1 MRPHKLRSVLA
12 CALIVIMAV
21 LALAGPADA
30 ASSAKK
36 RDPDPVALLATDA
49 LSALSVLNSARAAHQ
64 VDLTR
69 VGLEVGMDEVDF
81 ATSAYTQA
89 LARLAEA
96 VSPRAAS
103 TGPST
108 LAAIWVSTSEARMT
122 VVLSALAQVG
132 TPYRYGGV
140 EPGAF
145 DCSGLVQWA
154 WSQVGV
160 SLPRSARSQIT
171 AAAAR
176 KSFELKAGD
185 IVYHKNHVSMYLGA
199 GNAIVNAPETGKRVE
214 VRDWG
219 RRDTKFGSPLT

>member
-1 MRPHKLRSVLA
+1 
-12 CALIVIMAV
+12 
-21 LALAGPADA
+21 
-30 ASSAKK
+30 
-36 RDPDPVALLATDA
+36 
-49 LSALSVLNSARAAHQ
+49 
-64 VDLTR
+64 
-69 VGLEVGMDEVDF
+69 
-81 ATSAYTQA
+81 
-89 LARLAEA
+89 
-96 VSPRAAS
+96 
-103 TGPST
+103 
-108 LAAIWVSTSEARMT
+108 MT

-132 TPYRYGGV
+132 TPYRYGAVG
-140 EPGAF
+140 PSAF

-185 IVYHKNHVSMYLGA
+185 IVYHRNHVSMYLGA
-199 GNAIVNAPETGKRVE
+199 GTAIVNAPETGKRVE

>member
-1 MRPHKLRSVLA
+1 M
-12 CALIVIMAV
+12 AL
-21 LALAGPADA
+21 LALAGPAEA
-30 ASSAKK
+30 AAPAKKK

-49 LSALSVLNSARAAHQ
+49 LSALGVLHAARAAHQ
-64 VDLTR
+64 VDPTGF
-69 VGLEVGMDEVDF
+69 GLEVGIEEVDG

-89 LARLAEA
+89 LARLADA

-103 TGPST
+103 TSAST
-108 LAAIWVSTSEARMT
+108 LAPIWASTSEARMT

-132 TPYRYGGV
+132 TPYRYAGAS
-140 EPGAF
+140 PGAF

-171 AAAAR
+171 SAAAR

-185 IVYHKNHVSMYLGA
+185 IVYHRNHVSMYLGA
-199 GNAIVNAPETGKRVE
+199 GTAIVNAPETGKRVE